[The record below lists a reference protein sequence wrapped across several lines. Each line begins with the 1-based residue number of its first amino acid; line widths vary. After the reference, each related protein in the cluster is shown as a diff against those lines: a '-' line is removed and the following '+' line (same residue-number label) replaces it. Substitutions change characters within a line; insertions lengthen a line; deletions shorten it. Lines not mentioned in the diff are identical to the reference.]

1 MCLFSDGDKVVLDLA
16 TYPSFKE
23 SHWNPELGL
32 QLNHVR
38 QCCLQFLLLRIL
50 PTSLFNRPFPL
61 EELEI
66 TVDHVEGDL
75 PPARPGGGQQLNVP
89 LIAVYGALGVELEAQ
104 REVLLPDL
112 VEPREA
118 IVPVQESALGEPRDE
133 VSEALVV
140 GERGPH
146 GLERRVDANPSPH
159 EAPVPLPDLGH
170 LDMEADALVAVLL
183 FLVLVV
189 VRRGPV
195 DLAGRVS
202 GGDVERRVGR
212 GGDSAGREP
221 RGRGGGED

>member
-1 MCLFSDGDKVVLDLA
+1 M
-16 TYPSFKE
+16 
-23 SHWNPELGL
+23 
-32 QLNHVR
+32 
-38 QCCLQFLLLRIL
+38 
-50 PTSLFNRPFPL
+50 
-61 EELEI
+61 
-66 TVDHVEGDL
+66 
-75 PPARPGGGQQLNVP
+75 
-89 LIAVYGALGVELEAQ
+89 
-104 REVLLPDL
+104 
-112 VEPREA
+112 
-118 IVPVQESALGEPRDE
+118 PVQESALGEPRDE

-170 LDMEADALVAVLL
+170 LDLEADALVAIL
-183 FLVLVV
+183 LVV

-221 RGRGGGED
+221 RGRGGGEY